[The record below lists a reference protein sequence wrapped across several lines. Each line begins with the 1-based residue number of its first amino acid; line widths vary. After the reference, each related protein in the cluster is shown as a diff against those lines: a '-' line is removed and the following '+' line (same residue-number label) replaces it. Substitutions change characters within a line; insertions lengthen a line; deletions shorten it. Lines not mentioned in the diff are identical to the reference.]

1 MNWKGR
7 LSFKQF
13 IPSKW
18 RRFGIKQAKVN
29 HAEPGRNLLL
39 FNSYFALLQ
48 LLPMSVEVMFEGNGV
63 CPPASFPHP
72 LHPRLPNYLAAP
84 RQTSCQ
90 IQARHL
96 SQHQHK
102 HLQDRQW
109 RCPEFYHQWAEKWAQ
124 NFSSCLFS
132 FVSLRLRYL
141 FFCNKWMN
149 EMCVALFF
157 QTVECCGFT
166 DNAQV
171 WFVIDKWL

>member
-1 MNWKGR
+1 MSILERKAV
-7 LSFKQF
+7 LQTV
-13 IPSKW
+13 PSKW

-39 FNSYFALLQ
+39 FNSYFEPLLQ

-63 CPPASFPHP
+63 CPPAPFPHP

-90 IQARHL
+90 IQARHH

-102 HLQDRQW
+102 HKIFRIGGEDVPNFIISELKN
-109 RCPEFYHQWAEKWAQ
+109 EL

-141 FFCNKWMN
+141 FFCNK
-149 EMCVALFF
+149 
-157 QTVECCGFT
+157 
-166 DNAQV
+166 
-171 WFVIDKWL
+171 